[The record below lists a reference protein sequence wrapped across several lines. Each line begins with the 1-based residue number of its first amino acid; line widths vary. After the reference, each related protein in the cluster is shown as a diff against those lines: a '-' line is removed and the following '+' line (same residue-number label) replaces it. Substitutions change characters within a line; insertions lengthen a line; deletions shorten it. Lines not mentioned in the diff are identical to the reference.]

1 MDSST
6 LSVVNGGIDSTALN
20 CFYIQSSKPLN
31 NLVSSKILTFGDT
44 GAQGSN
50 RANVLLNEKRGRGWE
65 REEAHSEQRQRFSV
79 LRLTVASN
87 EYLRRAV
94 GSQYRLTIN
103 NIELKP
109 ASSELE
115 ESRKPN
121 MTRE

>member
-6 LSVVNGGIDSTALN
+6 LSVVNGKLDSTALK
-20 CFYIQSSKPLN
+20 CFSIQSSKPLN
-31 NLVSSKILTFGDT
+31 NLVSKFLTFGVS
-44 GAQGSN
+44 GAQGRK

-94 GSQYRLTIN
+94 GSQYYLTIN

-109 ASSELE
+109 ARSELE